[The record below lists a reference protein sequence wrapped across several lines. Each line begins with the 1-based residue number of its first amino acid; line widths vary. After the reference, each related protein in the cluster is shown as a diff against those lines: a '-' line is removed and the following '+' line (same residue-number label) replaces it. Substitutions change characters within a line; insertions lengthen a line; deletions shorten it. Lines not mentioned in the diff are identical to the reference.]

1 MRSWSLGPRKIH
13 VLTIQSARKEAVPEI
28 YAKGPRNGL
37 LSTAL
42 MHVKAGTEGDQGKGP
57 PKE

>member
-1 MRSWSLGPRKIH
+1 MSSQFRAK
-13 VLTIQSARKEAVPEI
+13 KETDPEI
-28 YAKGPRNGL
+28 YAKGPRKDL

-42 MHVKAGTEGDQGKGP
+42 MHVKAGTGGDQGKGP